1 MEAAGAIDMFIRFI
15 DKNNLIHEY
24 LEDDTS
30 FKVGQANPFEKY
42 IIPSKLECIGHVQKC
57 LATKLCNCVRSHK
70 GTNKPISGKGM
81 LFKKLSIQC
90 IIIMGWSLE
99 TI

>member
-1 MEAAGAIDMFIRFI
+1 MEAAGTIDMFIRFI

-42 IIPSKLECIGHVQKC
+42 IIPSKL
-57 LATKLCNCVRSHK
+57 
-70 GTNKPISGKGM
+70 
-81 LFKKLSIQC
+81 
-90 IIIMGWSLE
+90 
-99 TI
+99 